1 VISRFPEQKA
11 LDGCPSVFFFAH
23 DHRCFQYRTFP
34 ERDMDGDRKT
44 QQLAVTE
51 HHELVSD
58 VRVPR
63 PRLINTPGRK
73 GTTVPFPLLNKGD
86 DDIAPPAG
94 FKFSAPVYHI
104 PDGGL
109 AIPPHARVPAVCM
122 LRYIRFA
129 QNKERSSCK
138 YQI

>member
-1 VISRFPEQKA
+1 
-11 LDGCPSVFFFAH
+11 
-23 DHRCFQYRTFP
+23 
-34 ERDMDGDRKT
+34 MDGDRKT

-73 GTTVPFPLLNKGD
+73 GTTVPFPLLNKDD
-86 DDIAPPAG
+86 DDISPPAG

-109 AIPPHARVPAVCM
+109 ATPPPACPRARRMYVC
-122 LRYIRFA
+122 
-129 QNKERSSCK
+129 
-138 YQI
+138 